1 MDVTVVIQGV
11 VHIITVGD
19 GTVMVAVTEALSV
32 ILEFVGATKDTS
44 PLMDLVGINGVT
56 MRE

>member
-32 ILEFVGATKDTS
+32 ILEFVGATKDTF